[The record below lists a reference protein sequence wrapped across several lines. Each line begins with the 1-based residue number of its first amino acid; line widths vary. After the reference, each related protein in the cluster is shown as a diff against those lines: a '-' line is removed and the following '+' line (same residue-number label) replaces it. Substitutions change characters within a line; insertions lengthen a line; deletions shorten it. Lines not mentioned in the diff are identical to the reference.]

1 MGTTP
6 PPDDG
11 DPTVAIPTRPAAGPA
26 ATETRRLPAPSRRS
40 RRPSRSAVAAIVLFV
55 VAAGGS
61 FFVVQRL
68 NPFTIAPRPAPE
80 AVAPRVTPP
89 VAVPEPSPSAR
100 AADTPAPPAR
110 TPDRTTPSRQ
120 MLQDIFEGRDRGR
133 TVTASVDGGVVR
145 IGSSRPGYVYVL
157 AASAAQSD
165 DAALFAAVLF
175 PRATDTNN
183 RVRAGKTLSL
193 PDLPWPTNA
202 EFLAI
207 VSDEPREID
216 VLGSLVGK
224 VVCASPARC
233 SESYGAVVL
242 SSDTVHALARH
253 PAPPKAPTTPAIAPP
268 ARPAPVVSRR
278 CSDILERAS
287 LGETLTDEE
296 QTYLKRDCR

>member
-11 DPTVAIPTRPAAGPA
+11 DPTVAMPTRPVAGPA

-40 RRPSRSAVAAIVLFV
+40 RMPSRSAVAALVLFA

-68 NPFTIAPRPAPE
+68 KPFTIAPRHAPE
-80 AVAPRVTPP
+80 AVAPRATPP
-89 VAVPEPSPSAR
+89 AVAPEPSPSSR
-100 AADTPAPPAR
+100 AADTPAPSPR
-110 TPDRTTPSRQ
+110 TPDRPISPRQ
-120 MLQDIFEGRDRGR
+120 MLKDIFEARDRAR
-133 TVTASVDGGVVR
+133 TVTASVDGGAVR

-157 AASAAQSD
+157 AAGRSE

-175 PRATDTNN
+175 PRATDTSN
-183 RVRAGKTLSL
+183 RVLAGQTLTL

-202 EFLAI
+202 EFLAL

-216 VLGSLVGK
+216 VLGSLAGK
-224 VVCASPARC
+224 VVCATPARC

-242 SSDTVHALARH
+242 AGDTVRGLARG
-253 PAPPKAPTTPAIAPP
+253 PAPKAPASPTTPT
-268 ARPAPVVSRR
+268 ARPAPQVSRR

-287 LGETLTDEE
+287 LGEQLTDEE
-296 QTYLKRDCR
+296 QTYLRRDCR